1 MREDVAEYVANCY
14 TCQQVKAE
22 RKKSAGALQPLP
34 TPEWKWEQISMVFIA
49 SLPKWVIMDR
59 LTTSAHFLPVKTTY
73 TVDTFERIY
82 ILEIVRLHGIPVSI
96 VSNRESSFTSRF
108 WNNLHKALDFNS
120 AYHPQTD
127 GQTERVNQVL
137 KDMLR
142 ACVLDFQGSWEEHL
156 SLVEFAYNNS
166 YHSIIGM
173 ASYEALY
180 GRPCRSLLCWAE
192 PEDGLLLGP
201 NLVRETTE
209 KISVIRDCI
218 LAAQSRRKSY
228 TDRSEDLW
236 SLRLETS

>member
-1 MREDVAEYVANCY
+1 
-14 TCQQVKAE
+14 
-22 RKKSAGALQPLP
+22 
-34 TPEWKWEQISMVFIA
+34 
-49 SLPKWVIMDR
+49 MDR

-82 ILEIVRLHGIPVSI
+82 IREIVRLHGIPVSI

-108 WNNLHKALDFNS
+108 WKNLQKALDFNS

-173 ASYEALY
+173 ASYEAFVSSPR
-180 GRPCRSLLCWAE
+180 GGVNR
-192 PEDGLLLGP
+192 
-201 NLVRETTE
+201 
-209 KISVIRDCI
+209 
-218 LAAQSRRKSY
+218 
-228 TDRSEDLW
+228 
-236 SLRLETS
+236 